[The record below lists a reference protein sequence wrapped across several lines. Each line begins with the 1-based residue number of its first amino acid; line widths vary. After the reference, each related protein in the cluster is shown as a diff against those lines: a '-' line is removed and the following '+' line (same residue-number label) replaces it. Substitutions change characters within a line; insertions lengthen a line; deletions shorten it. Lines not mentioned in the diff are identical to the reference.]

1 MQGGTSGINPH
12 QWAKDCCSKSKGEA
26 LVTQAEEDN
35 EPTLLMAHATLSST
49 SSVPDCDEI
58 QTPHGRQLL
67 HFIEER
73 VFVQLDAE
81 ADYDDSLWCLNSGT
95 TNHMLGCRR
104 AFIDIDTSIRGTLK
118 FDDGS
123 EVTIEGSGTVM

>member
-1 MQGGTSGINPH
+1 
-12 QWAKDCCSKSKGEA
+12 
-26 LVTQAEEDN
+26 
-35 EPTLLMAHATLSST
+35 MAHATLSST
-49 SSVPDCDEI
+49 SSVLDCDEI

-81 ADYDDSLWCLNSGT
+81 ADCDDSLWCLNSGT

-104 AFIDIDTSIRGTLK
+104 AFIDTSIRGTLK